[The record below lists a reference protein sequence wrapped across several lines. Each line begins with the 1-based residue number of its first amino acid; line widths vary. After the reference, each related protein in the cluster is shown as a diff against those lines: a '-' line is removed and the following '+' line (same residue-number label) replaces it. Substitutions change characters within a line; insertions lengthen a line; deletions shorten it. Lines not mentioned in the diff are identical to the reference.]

1 MAVPAVRKISETIVE
16 FGDALI
22 RQLDPDQPYD
32 VVRSTFETVILVWNA
47 HVMAIPRWGQPRFL
61 AELHTRLQDPQMP
74 APMVEALKALS
85 QRRLEQFATDA
96 RAVGEWS
103 IAREAGHWRLRC
115 DARAPGAASFR
126 PRMLPTK

>member
-22 RQLDPDQPYD
+22 QQLDPDQP
-32 VVRSTFETVILVWNA
+32 VEVIRSTFETIILVWNA
-47 HVMAIPRWGQPRFL
+47 HVMAMPRWGQPRFL
-61 AELHTRLQDPQMP
+61 AELHQRLQDAQMP
-74 APMVEALKALS
+74 APTVEAVKALS

-103 IAREAGHWRLRC
+103 IVQESGQWRLRC
-115 DARAPGAASFR
+115 DARAPNTAG
-126 PRMLPTK
+126 